1 MKYRTGEIGRV
12 IVAKFEDGDA
22 ILDNLIDI
30 VKKEDIRAGI
40 FYLIGGIKNAR
51 IVVGPEKDEL
61 PPTPV
66 WRELDESHEMMG
78 TGTIFWH
85 KDEPKIHFHGAYGKH
100 DRTRVGCLREMA
112 ETFIVLEAVIFEL
125 KGINAIRDLDPKS
138 NMVLLD
144 IP

>member
-1 MKYRTGEIGRV
+1 
-12 IVAKFEDGDA
+12 
-22 ILDNLIDI
+22 
-30 VKKEDIRAGI
+30 
-40 FYLIGGIKNAR
+40 
-51 IVVGPEKDEL
+51 
-61 PPTPV
+61 
-66 WRELDESHEMMG
+66 MMG
-78 TGTIFWH
+78 TGTIFWY